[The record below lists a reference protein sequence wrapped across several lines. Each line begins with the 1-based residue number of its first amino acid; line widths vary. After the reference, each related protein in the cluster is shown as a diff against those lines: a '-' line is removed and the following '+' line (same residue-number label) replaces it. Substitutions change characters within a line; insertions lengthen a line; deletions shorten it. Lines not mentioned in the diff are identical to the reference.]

1 MATLEEGIEFT
12 GSIGKL
18 SAYRMKGSNKI
29 ILRKKGGPTKK
40 QILTGRSFE
49 RTRENMA
56 EFPGVGKAVS
66 AIRQSLAD
74 VGHLADHNFTST
86 LTSICKKIQLLDPL
100 ADRGQRSIYL
110 SQHPYM
116 LAGFRLNKKY
126 PFQGI
131 VTGPVN
137 CNIKRK
143 TKTASIELPRLLQG
157 INLHLPWKQPLYRFI
172 LSLAVVEDII
182 YKKGYYSDNTPG
194 QAFRCLDTDWHVAA
208 EPFQTQTVELKLNME
223 GAIKDSQ
230 TLILAVGIEMGV
242 PSPYGEI
249 EEVKYAGSACILAV
263 G

>member
-29 ILRKKGGPTKK
+29 ILRKKAGPSKK
-40 QILTGRSFE
+40 QILTARNFE

-56 EFPGVGKAVS
+56 EFLGVGKAVS
-66 AIRQSLAD
+66 AIRYALAD
-74 VGHLADHNFTST
+74 VGHLSDYNFTSS

-100 ADRGQRSIYL
+100 GSRGERNILL

-116 LAGFRLNKKY
+116 LAGFRLHKKH

-137 CNIKRK
+137 CTIKRK
-143 TKTASIELPRLLQG
+143 TKTAIIELPRLLQG
-157 INLHLPWKQPLYRFI
+157 INLHLPWKQPMYRFT
-172 LSLAVVEDII
+172 LSLGVVEDII
-182 YKKGYYSDNTPG
+182 FEKGYYKGDVGG
-194 QAFRCLDTDWHVAA
+194 QAHSCLDTAWHVAA
-208 EPFQTQTVELKLNME
+208 EPFQTQTVELKLDMQE
-223 GAIKDSQ
+223 AIKDSH
-230 TLILAVGIEMGV
+230 TLLVAVGIEMGV
-242 PSPYGEI
+242 PSPYGVI